1 MEEILWELKELLDKY
16 KFLHWYSWADRYFV
30 KKKNVDKL
38 VFYFYQKNKY
48 VIFGLSVQWTAILE
62 NYPMLQ
68 VSADEIWKSTL
79 KWKLYEVDD
88 IQKKW
93 IIEIIWVCA
102 DYYWVESK

>member
-1 MEEILWELKELLDKY
+1 MEEIVGELKQLLGKY

-38 VFYFYQKNKY
+38 VFYFYPKNKY

-68 VSADEIWKSTL
+68 VSADEVWKSTL
-79 KWKLYEVDD
+79 KWKLYELDD
-88 IQKKW
+88 IEKKW
-93 IIEIIWVCA
+93 IPSIIEILVK
-102 DYYWVESK
+102 YYGV